1 MQLSMHTSNH
11 DQSSIGSFC
20 SVADNTITTVQATYT
35 LRCVWRERMIEDND
49 ILVYR
54 LAAGCDLSDVEE
66 GKIYTARV
74 QGFATFGMFVQLN
87 DRIKGLVH
95 KSNIKSEHK
104 EKDNVLVRV
113 RQIRPNGNIDLD
125 ELVIAVYQVQ
135 SVERTSNTVRISD
148 LSAKVGKSVAIEGAV
163 SQIKQTSGPTIFTIV
178 DESGTQNV
186 AAFVEAG
193 VRAFP
198 EVELEA
204 IVRVIGEVM
213 MRNNQLQIEADVI
226 TALSGDDETTVR
238 VRIEKALDARSE
250 PENIL
255 PLVKSD
261 VLERLRPEMQK
272 VAKIIRKAVFTA
284 QPIILRHHA
293 DADGICSA
301 VAIEQAVVSL
311 IKESGGDYDADY
323 FLFKRAPSK
332 APFYE
337 IEDITRD
344 LDFSL
349 KDHARYGQKM
359 PLVLLTD
366 NGSTEEDEASYKIA
380 SVYDLPFIVIDHH
393 HPDATIDKYLVA
405 HVNPYHVG
413 GDFGITAGMLGTEV
427 ARLINPKVEKL
438 IRHLPAIAAVGDR
451 SEAPERALYLALI
464 RDEYSEQACKDI
476 ALALDY
482 EQFWLRFND
491 GREIIKDILN
501 LLGNTERHKK
511 LVNLL
516 VEGANT
522 MIEDQMNASMPHVVP
537 RVLPNEARLF
547 LLDVEI
553 HAHKFTF
560 PPPGKTSGE
569 VHDRLCK
576 QNVGEP
582 VVTIGFG
589 PDFAVLRSRGVL
601 MNIPRMVRE
610 LHNEIPGGGIS
621 GGGHLV
627 VGSIKFVEGM
637 RTVVLEA
644 LIKKIG
650 DAQIQK
656 S

>member
-1 MQLSMHTSNH
+1 MQN
-11 DQSSIGSFC
+11 
-20 SVADNTITTVQATYT
+20 N
-35 LRCVWRERMIEDND
+35 EEND
-49 ILVYR
+49 VLVYR
-54 LAAGCDLSDVEE
+54 LGNGCDLADVGE
-66 GKIYTARV
+66 GRVYQGKV
-74 QGFATFGMFVQLN
+74 QGFATFGVFVQLN

-95 KSNIKSEHK
+95 KSNIKGEHK
-104 EKDNVLVRV
+104 ERDSILVRV
-113 RQIRPNGNIDLD
+113 RQIRPNGNIDL
-125 ELVIAVYQVQ
+125 EEVQIQVYQVQ
-135 SVERTSNTVRISD
+135 NIERTSTTVRISD
-148 LSAKVGKSVAIEGAV
+148 LSGKVGKTVAIEGEVAQV
-163 SQIKQTSGPTIFTIV
+163 KQTSGPTIFTII
-178 DESGTQNV
+178 DETGTQNA

-193 VRAFP
+193 VRAYP
-198 EVELEA
+198 EVELEN

-213 MRNNQLQIEADVI
+213 MRNNQLQIEVDAI
-226 TALSGDDETTVR
+226 TILTGEDSAAVKM
-238 VRIEKALDARSE
+238 RIEKALDARAE
-250 PENIL
+250 PEDVPL
-255 PLVKSD
+255 LVKSE
-261 VLERLRPEMQK
+261 VMEKLRPEMHK
-272 VAKIIRKAVFTA
+272 VAKLIRKAVFTS

-311 IKESGGDYDADY
+311 IRESGGDFDADY

-359 PLVLLTD
+359 PLVILTD
-366 NGSTEEDEASYKIA
+366 NGSTEEDEPSYKIA
-380 SVYDLPFIVIDHH
+380 SVYDIPFIVIDHH
-393 HPDATIDKYLVA
+393 HPDATIDKYLLA

-427 ARLINPKVEKL
+427 ARLINPKVEPF
-438 IRHLPAIAAVGDR
+438 IRHLPAVAGVGDR
-451 SEAPERALYLALI
+451 SEAPERALFLALV
-464 RDEYSEQACKDI
+464 RDQYTEQACKDI

-501 LLGNTERHKK
+501 ITGNTERHRK
-511 LVNLL
+511 LVALL
-516 VEGANT
+516 VDGANT
-522 MIEDQMNASMPHVVP
+522 MIEDQMSACMPHVVP
-537 RVLPNEARLF
+537 RVLSNDAHLF
-547 LLDVEI
+547 LIDVEI

-569 VHDRLCK
+569 VHDRLCRQHAGK
-576 QNVGEP
+576 P

-610 LHNEIPGGGIS
+610 LRVEIPGGGIS

-637 RTVVLEA
+637 RGVVLEA
-644 LIKKIG
+644 LIKKIA
-650 DAQIQK
+650 DAQVQQTGQ
-656 S
+656 

>member
-1 MQLSMHTSNH
+1 
-11 DQSSIGSFC
+11 
-20 SVADNTITTVQATYT
+20 
-35 LRCVWRERMIEDND
+35 MIQND
-49 ILVYR
+49 DVLVYR
-54 LAAGCDLSDVEE
+54 LGATCDLSDVTE
-66 GKIYTARV
+66 GKIYQGKV
-74 QGFATFGMFVQLN
+74 QGFANFGMFVQLN

-95 KSNIKSEHK
+95 KSNVKAEHK
-104 EKDNVLVRV
+104 ERDPVLVRV
-113 RQIRPNGNIDLD
+113 RGIRPNGNIDLE
-125 ELVIAVYQVQ
+125 ELIIQVYQVQ
-135 SVERTSNTVRISD
+135 NIERKSTVVQITD
-148 LSAKVGKSVAIEGAV
+148 LRNRVGKTVAIEGEVA
-163 SQIKQTSGPTIFTIV
+163 QIKQTSGPTIFTIV

-193 VRAFP
+193 VRAYP
-198 EVELEA
+198 EVELSQ

-213 MRNNQLQIEADVI
+213 MRNNQLQIEADAV
-226 TALSGDDETTVR
+226 TALSAEEAAIVR
-238 VRIEKALDARSE
+238 ARIDKALDERAE
-250 PENIL
+250 PPEI
-255 PLVKSD
+255 PLLIQSD
-261 VLERLRPEMQK
+261 VLERLRPEMRK
-272 VAKIIRKAVFTA
+272 VAKILRKAVFVS

-301 VAIEQAVVSL
+301 VAIEQAIVAL
-311 IKESGGDYDADY
+311 IRESGADFDAENY
-323 FLFKRAPSK
+323 LFKRAPSK

-349 KDHARYGQKM
+349 KDHVRFGQKM
-359 PLVLLTD
+359 PLILLTD
-366 NGSTEEDEASYKIA
+366 NGSTEEDEPSYKIA
-380 SVYDLPFIVIDHH
+380 SVYEIPFVVIDHH
-393 HPDATIDKYLVA
+393 HPDTTIDKYLLA

-427 ARLINPKVEKL
+427 ARLINPKVEQV
-438 IRHLPAIAAVGDR
+438 IRHVPAVAGVGDR
-451 SEAPERALYLALI
+451 SEAPERARYLELVKDLYPEA
-464 RDEYSEQACKDI
+464 ACKDM

-501 LLGNTERHKK
+501 ITGTTERHKK
-511 LVNLL
+511 LVALL

-522 MIEDQMNASMPHVVP
+522 MIEDQMSACMPNVVP
-537 RVLPNEARLF
+537 RELASGAKVF
-547 LLDVEI
+547 LIDVEI

-576 QNVGEP
+576 ANAGSP

-610 LHNEIPGGGIS
+610 LRVEIPGGGIS

-637 RTVVLEA
+637 RSVVLEA

-650 DAQIQK
+650 EAQVQK
-656 S
+656 

>member
-1 MQLSMHTSNH
+1 METDS
-11 DQSSIGSFC
+11 
-20 SVADNTITTVQATYT
+20 
-35 LRCVWRERMIEDND
+35 D
-49 ILVYR
+49 IIVYR

-66 GKIYTARV
+66 GKTYLGKV

-95 KSNIKSEHK
+95 KTSVKAEHK
-104 EKDNVLVRV
+104 EKDSVLVRV
-113 RQIRPNGNIDLD
+113 RQIRPNGNIDL
-125 ELVIAVYQVQ
+125 EEMLIQVYQVQ
-135 SVERTSNTVRISD
+135 QIERKSTTVKIAD
-148 LSAKVGKSVAIEGAV
+148 LRAKQGKTVAIEGEVA
-163 SQIKQTSGPTIFTIV
+163 QIKQTSGPTIFTIV

-186 AAFVEAG
+186 AAFIEAG
-193 VRAFP
+193 VRAYP
-198 EVELEA
+198 EIELNM
-204 IVRVIGEVM
+204 IVKVIGEVM
-213 MRNNQLQIEADVI
+213 MRNNQLQIEADAVS
-226 TALSGDDETTVR
+226 ALAGDEEGAVR
-238 VRIEKALDARSE
+238 ERIEQALDARAE
-250 PENIL
+250 PENIK

-261 VLERLRPEMQK
+261 VLDALMPEMRK
-272 VAKIIRKAVFTA
+272 VAKIIRKAIFTA

-311 IKESGGDYDADY
+311 IKESGGDFDADY
-323 FLFKRAPSK
+323 YLFKRAPSK

-344 LDFSL
+344 LDFAL
-349 KDHARYGQKM
+349 KDHVRFGQKM
-359 PLVLLTD
+359 PLVILTD

-380 SVYDLPFIVIDHH
+380 SVYDIPFVVIDHH
-393 HPDATIDKYLVA
+393 HPDATIDKYLVG

-413 GDFGITAGMLGTEV
+413 GDFGVTAGMLGTEV
-427 ARLINPKVEKL
+427 ARLINPRVEPAIK
-438 IRHLPAIAAVGDR
+438 HLPAIAGVGDR

-464 RDEYSEQACKDI
+464 RDQYSEQACKDI

-491 GREIIKDILN
+491 GREIVKDVLN
-501 LLGNTERHKK
+501 LVGNKERHTK
-511 LVNLL
+511 LVGLL
-516 VEGANT
+516 VEGANA
-522 MIEDQMNASMPHVVP
+522 MIEDQMSACMPHVVS
-537 RVLPNEARLF
+537 RVLTNGAHLF
-547 LLDVEI
+547 LIDVEI

-569 VHDRLCK
+569 VHDLLCK
-576 QNVGEP
+576 QNEGKP

-589 PDFAVLRSRGVL
+589 PDFAVLRSRGVH
-601 MNIPRMVRE
+601 MNIPRMVRD

-637 RTVVLEA
+637 RDVVLEA

-650 DAQIQK
+650 DAPVQQA
-656 S
+656 

>member
-1 MQLSMHTSNH
+1 M
-11 DQSSIGSFC
+11 
-20 SVADNTITTVQATYT
+20 
-35 LRCVWRERMIEDND
+35 EDND

-54 LAAGCDLSDVEE
+54 LGSGCDLSDIEE
-66 GKIYTARV
+66 GKIYQGKV

-95 KSNIKSEHK
+95 KSNIRAEHK
-104 EKDNVLVRV
+104 ERDSVLVRV
-113 RQIRPNGNIDLD
+113 RQIRPNGNIDL
-125 ELVIAVYQVQ
+125 EEVQIQVYQVQ
-135 SVERTSNTVRISD
+135 NLDRKSTIVPIAELPGR
-148 LSAKVGKSVAIEGAV
+148 VGKTVAIEGEIAQV
-163 SQIKQTSGPTIFTIV
+163 KQTSGPTIFTIV
-178 DESGTQNV
+178 DETGTQNA
-186 AAFVEAG
+186 AAFIVAG
-193 VRAFP
+193 VRAYP
-198 EVELEA
+198 EAELDH
-204 IVRVIGEVM
+204 IVRIVGEVM
-213 MRNNQLQIEADVI
+213 MRNNQLQIEVDS
-226 TALSGDDETTVR
+226 LSVLEGDEAV
-238 VRIEKALDARSE
+238 VVKARIEKALEARAE
-250 PENIL
+250 PPDIPL
-255 PLVKSD
+255 LVKSD
-261 VLERLRPEMQK
+261 VLDRLRPEMRK
-272 VAKIIRKAVFTA
+272 VAKIIRKAVFTS

-311 IKESGGDYDADY
+311 IRESGGDYDADY

-349 KDHARYGQKM
+349 KDHARFGQKM
-359 PLVLLTD
+359 PLVILTD
-366 NGSTEEDEASYKIA
+366 NGSTEEDEPSYKIA
-380 SVYDLPFIVIDHH
+380 TVYDIPFVVIDHH
-393 HPDATIDKYLVA
+393 HPDATIDKYLKA

-413 GDFGITAGMLGTEV
+413 GDFGITAGMLGTEI
-427 ARLINPKVEKL
+427 ARLINPKVDQL
-438 IRHLPAIAAVGDR
+438 IRHLPGIAGVGDR
-451 SEAPERALYLALI
+451 SEAPERGLFLALV
-464 RDEYSEQACKDI
+464 RDQYPEEACKNI

-501 LLGNTERHKK
+501 LTGNQERHEK
-511 LVNLL
+511 LVTLL
-516 VEGANT
+516 VDGANQ
-522 MIEDQMNASMPHVVP
+522 MIEDQMSACMPHVVQ
-537 RVLPNEARLF
+537 RVLKNDAKAF
-547 LLDVEI
+547 LIDVEI

-569 VHDRLCK
+569 VHDRLCR
-576 QNVGEP
+576 QNAGEP

-610 LHNEIPGGGIS
+610 LRNEIPGGGIS

-637 RTVVLEA
+637 RTTVLEA
-644 LIKKIG
+644 LLGKIA
-650 DAQIQK
+650 DAQVHR
-656 S
+656 

>member
-1 MQLSMHTSNH
+1 M
-11 DQSSIGSFC
+11 
-20 SVADNTITTVQATYT
+20 
-35 LRCVWRERMIEDND
+35 
-49 ILVYR
+49 LVYR
-54 LAAGCDLSDVEE
+54 LGSGCDLADVEAGNIYQ
-66 GKIYTARV
+66 GKV

-95 KSNIKSEHK
+95 KSNVKAEHK
-104 EKDNVLVRV
+104 ERDSILVKV
-113 RQIRPNGNIDLD
+113 REIRPNGNIDL
-125 ELVIAVYQVQ
+125 EEVQHQVYQVEN
-135 SVERTSNTVRISD
+135 VERKSTTVRIID
-148 LSAKVGKSVAIEGAV
+148 LPSKLGKTVAIEGEIA
-163 SQIKQTSGPTIFTIV
+163 QIKQTSGPTIFTIV
-178 DESGTQNV
+178 DETGTQNG
-186 AAFVEAG
+186 AAFIEAG
-193 VRAFP
+193 VRAYP
-198 EVELEA
+198 EAELGNM
-204 IVRVIGEVM
+204 VKLIGEVM
-213 MRNNQLQIEADVI
+213 MRNGQLQIEVDG
-226 TALSGDDETTVR
+226 LSILTDEEAGVVR
-238 VRIEKALDARSE
+238 VRIEKALDLRSE
-250 PENIL
+250 PENI
-255 PLVKSD
+255 PLLVPSEVMEK
-261 VLERLRPEMQK
+261 LRPEMRK
-272 VAKIIRKAVFTA
+272 VAKIIRKAVFTS

-311 IKESGGDYDADY
+311 IRESGGDFDAEY

-349 KDHARYGQKM
+349 KDHVRFGQKM
-359 PLVLLTD
+359 PLVILTD
-366 NGSTEEDEASYKIA
+366 NGSTEEDEPSYKIA
-380 SVYDLPFIVIDHH
+380 SVYEIPFVVIDHH
-393 HPDATIDKYLVA
+393 HPDTSIDKYLLA

-427 ARLINPKVEKL
+427 ARLINPKVESL
-438 IRHLPAIAAVGDR
+438 IRHLPAVAAVGDR
-451 SEAPERALYLALI
+451 SEAPERALFLALVQ
-464 RDEYSEQACKDI
+464 DNFPEQHCKDI

-491 GREIIKDILN
+491 GREIVKDILN
-501 LLGNTERHKK
+501 LTGNTERHKK
-511 LVNLL
+511 LLVLL
-516 VEGANT
+516 IDGANT
-522 MIEDQMNASMPHVVP
+522 MIADQMSACMAHIDP
-537 RVLPNEARLF
+537 RVLKNEARLF

-576 QNVGEP
+576 QNEGKP

-601 MNIPRMVRE
+601 MNIPKMVRE
-610 LHNEIPGGGIS
+610 LRVEIPGGGIS

-637 RTVVLEA
+637 RSVVLEA
-644 LIKKIG
+644 LIEKIA
-650 DAQIQK
+650 DAQVQQ
-656 S
+656 

>member
-1 MQLSMHTSNH
+1 
-11 DQSSIGSFC
+11 
-20 SVADNTITTVQATYT
+20 
-35 LRCVWRERMIEDND
+35 
-49 ILVYR
+49 
-54 LAAGCDLSDVEE
+54 
-66 GKIYTARV
+66 
-74 QGFATFGMFVQLN
+74 MFVQLN

-95 KSNIKSEHK
+95 KTSMKAEHK
-104 EKDNVLVRV
+104 EKDAVLVRV
-113 RQIRPNGNIDLD
+113 RQIRPNGNIDL
-125 ELVIAVYQVQ
+125 EEQLIQIYQVQ
-135 SVERTSNTVRISD
+135 QIERTSTTVRIAD
-148 LSAKVGKSVAIEGAV
+148 LRTKQGKTVAIEGEVA
-163 SQIKQTSGPTIFTIV
+163 QIKQTSGPTIFTIV

-193 VRAFP
+193 VRAYP
-198 EVELEA
+198 EVELGM

-213 MRNNQLQIEADVI
+213 MRNNQLQIEADGVS
-226 TALSGDDETTVR
+226 ALTGDEETTVR
-238 VRIEKALDARSE
+238 MRIENALDARAE
-250 PENIL
+250 PETIR

-261 VLERLRPEMQK
+261 VLDSLMPEMRK

-311 IKESGGDYDADY
+311 IRESGGDFDADY

-344 LDFSL
+344 LDFAL
-349 KDHARYGQKM
+349 KDHARFGQKM
-359 PLVLLTD
+359 PLVILTD

-380 SVYDLPFIVIDHH
+380 SVYDIPFVVIDHH
-393 HPDATIDKYLVA
+393 HPDATIDKYLVG

-413 GDFGITAGMLGTEV
+413 GDFGVTAGMLGTEV
-427 ARLINPKVEKL
+427 ARLINPKVEPL
-438 IRHLPAIAAVGDR
+438 IKHLPAIAGVGDR
-451 SEAPERALYLALI
+451 SEAPERALYLALVQ
-464 RDEYSEQACKDI
+464 DQYSEKACKDI

-491 GREIIKDILN
+491 GREIVKDILN
-501 LLGNTERHKK
+501 LLGNRERHEK
-511 LVNLL
+511 LVGLL
-516 VEGANT
+516 VEGANR
-522 MIEDQMNASMPHVVP
+522 MIEDQMSACMPHVVS
-537 RVLPNEARLF
+537 RVLPNEAHLF
-547 LLDVEI
+547 LIDVEI

-569 VHDRLCK
+569 VHDLLCK
-576 QNVGEP
+576 QNVGKP

-589 PDFAVLRSRGVL
+589 PDFAVLRSRGVH
-601 MNIPRMVRE
+601 MNIPRMVRD

-637 RTVVLEA
+637 REVVLEA

-650 DAQIQK
+650 EAPVQQ
-656 S
+656 

>member
-1 MQLSMHTSNH
+1 MSNTS
-11 DQSSIGSFC
+11 DD
-20 SVADNTITTVQATYT
+20 V
-35 LRCVWRERMIEDND
+35 
-49 ILVYR
+49 LVYR
-54 LAAGCDLSDVEE
+54 LGAGCDLADIEE
-66 GKIYTARV
+66 GNVYQGKV
-74 QGFATFGMFVQLN
+74 QGFANFGMFVQLN

-95 KSNIKSEHK
+95 KSNMKGEHK
-104 EKDNVLVRV
+104 ERDSILVRV
-113 RQIRPNGNIDLD
+113 RQIRPNGNIDL
-125 ELVIAVYQVQ
+125 EEVQIQVYQVQ
-135 SVERTSNTVRISD
+135 NIERKSTTVQIAD
-148 LSAKVGKSVAIEGAV
+148 LAAKIGKTVAIEGEVA
-163 SQIKQTSGPTIFTIV
+163 QIKQTSGPTIFTIV
-178 DESGTQNV
+178 DETGTQNA
-186 AAFVEAG
+186 AAFIEAG

-198 EVELEA
+198 EIELGD
-204 IVRVIGEVM
+204 IVKVIGEVM
-213 MRNNQLQIEADVI
+213 RRNNQLQIEADLI
-226 TALSGDDETTVR
+226 TALKGDDSDIVKA
-238 VRIEKALDARSE
+238 RIEQALDKRSE
-250 PENIL
+250 PEDIPL
-255 PLVKSD
+255 LVKSE
-261 VLERLRPEMQK
+261 VLEKLRPEMKK
-272 VAKIIRKAVFTA
+272 VAKIIRKAVFTS

-311 IKESGGDYDADY
+311 IRESGGDFDADY

-349 KDHARYGQKM
+349 KDHVRFGQKM

-366 NGSTEEDEASYKIA
+366 NGSTEEDEPSYKIA
-380 SVYDLPFIVIDHH
+380 SVYDIPFVVVDHH
-393 HPDATIDKYLVA
+393 HPDATIDKYLIA

-427 ARLINPKVEKL
+427 ARLINPKVEPL
-438 IRHLPAIAAVGDR
+438 IRHLPAIAGVGDR
-451 SEAPERALYLALI
+451 SEAPERSLFLDLV
-464 RDEYSEQACKDI
+464 RDQYPEEACKDI

-501 LLGNTERHKK
+501 ITGKTERHKK
-511 LVNLL
+511 LVALL
-516 VEGANT
+516 VDGANT
-522 MIEDQMNASMPHVVP
+522 MIADQMSASMPHVVP
-537 RVLPNEARLF
+537 RVLKNDAHLF

-569 VHDRLCK
+569 VHDRLCREHAGK
-576 QNVGEP
+576 P

-610 LHNEIPGGGIS
+610 LRVEIPGGGIS

-637 RTVVLEA
+637 RDVVLEA
-644 LIKKIG
+644 LITKIA
-650 DAQIQK
+650 DAQVQAPK
-656 S
+656 